1 VSLPVLSQ
9 GEDNTV
15 SHQKEAPAS
24 ERPDAAAARI
34 AAAVAHTWYD
44 QRSDQGSEV
53 PLGIVAALAQVR
65 SPKGGVD
72 PAEQLLPLSPER
84 LWEAL
89 ERVWARQWATHPEL
103 VHWARRVH
111 GWLRQS
117 PTEGQAKAVHA
128 VVRSALEAGLL
139 ELTGHTDPHTR
150 SATDVLGPLLSEL
163 RGVSQATAIGEYH
176 SPPDV
181 TSLAEHLVA
190 PDLPEPG
197 AWLMDPVAGTGG
209 MARAMASRLREA
221 GRGPE
226 ECAWYLIEADGLAAA
241 CCAANAL
248 VWHLGP
254 HVLVQCA
261 DTLTD
266 PDWKAALSERRA
278 VRARRDEALAA
289 ASLAAATKSA
299 AELLGSPPPFLHR

>member
-1 VSLPVLSQ
+1 MSY
-9 GEDNTV
+9 E
-15 SHQKEAPAS
+15 KAS
-24 ERPDAAAARI
+24 CTPERPDAAAVRI
-34 AAAVAHTWYD
+34 AAAVARTWYG
-44 QRSDQGSEV
+44 QMSDQGSEV
-53 PLGIVAALAQVR
+53 PLGVVATLAQVR
-65 SPKGGVD
+65 SPQAGVD
-72 PAEQLLPLSPER
+72 PAEQLLPLSPAR
-84 LWEAL
+84 LWEVL

-111 GWLRQS
+111 GWLRQA
-117 PTEGQAKAVHA
+117 PTEEQAKAVHA
-128 VVRSALEAGLL
+128 VVHTALEAGLL
-139 ELTGHTDPHTR
+139 ELTDHADAHAR

-163 RGVSQATAIGEYH
+163 RGISQVSAVGEYH

-181 TSLAEHLVA
+181 TALAERLTA

-226 ECAWYLIEADGLAAA
+226 ECAWYLIEVDAVAAA

-261 DTLTD
+261 DTLQN
-266 PDWKAALSERRA
+266 PDWKAALAERQA
-278 VRARRDEALAA
+278 VRARMDEALAA
-289 ASLAAATKSA
+289 ASLASVTKSA